1 MSVVDPWA
9 NGTVRPSVKSDGHKS
24 LDTFLLEASAGRG
37 HWASTPDDRGH
48 WVAASIMPMP

>member
-37 HWASTPDDRGH
+37 HWASTPDDKGH
-48 WVAASIMPMP
+48 WVAAPIMLMP